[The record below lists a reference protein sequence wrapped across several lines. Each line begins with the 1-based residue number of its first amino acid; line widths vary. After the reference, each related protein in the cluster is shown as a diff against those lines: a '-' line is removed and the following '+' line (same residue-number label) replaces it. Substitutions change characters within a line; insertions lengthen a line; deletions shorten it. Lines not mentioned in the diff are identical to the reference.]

1 VKVAHV
7 NGLCLW
13 AGLSGLE
20 GQELAKIEEDTR
32 VLANEAKINASINI

>member
-20 GQELAKIEEDTR
+20 EQELIEEDTR
-32 VLANEAKINASINI
+32 ELANEAKMNASINI